1 MISFIIAFFSIIV
14 LAALHEL
21 GHFLI
26 AKKCGV
32 KVEEFGIGYPPRIFG
47 KKIGETLYSINILP
61 LGAFVKMEGEEESID
76 KSSSFS
82 NQSIKNKVLITSGG
96 VLSFWLIA
104 IMIFSFILYLG
115 YGTIVDDND
124 YSNLSDFK
132 VRILEVVELSPAEE
146 ADLKMGDT
154 IRRMSFG
161 EESIS
166 PLKIKDIQFFVSTH
180 LGEKI
185 DILIE
190 RGDDEIE
197 RSLIIR
203 DSFPEEEGAMGV
215 ALIRTA
221 VEKYPWYAAIFQGI
235 VRTWDGTIMVL
246 NGYGSMISNFFRG
259 VSSDGG
265 VVKLESSHP
274 NEKVILIN
282 SDQSG
287 WVVISDV
294 WYPGWKAWVDGQ
306 PVPILKANYL
316 FRAIE
321 VDQGKHQIVMQYL
334 PLEFYLGCLLSFV
347 SWFFVLYFYRLNR

>member
-1 MISFIIAFFSIIV
+1 MVSFIIAFFSIII
-14 LAALHEL
+14 LAALHEF
-21 GHFLI
+21 GHFFI

-246 NGYGSMISNFFRG
+246 NGYGSMISNFL
-259 VSSDGG
+259 D
-265 VVKLESSHP
+265 LPH
-274 NEKVILIN
+274 
-282 SDQSG
+282 
-287 WVVISDV
+287 
-294 WYPGWKAWVDGQ
+294 Y
-306 PVPILKANYL
+306 
-316 FRAIE
+316 
-321 VDQGKHQIVMQYL
+321 QI
-334 PLEFYLGCLLSFV
+334 
-347 SWFFVLYFYRLNR
+347 RK

>member
-259 VSSDGG
+259 VSSEGGIVGPIGVFQMVAQSQEFGPMYFLSFIALISINLAVFNSLPIPLVDGG
-265 VVKLESSHP
+265 RIFFLFIEWIRKKPISQKIQEKIDATSLVFLGVLIVWVMVKDIV
-274 NEKVILIN
+274 N
-282 SDQSG
+282 
-287 WVVISDV
+287 
-294 WYPGWKAWVDGQ
+294 
-306 PVPILKANYL
+306 L
-316 FRAIE
+316 F
-321 VDQGKHQIVMQYL
+321 
-334 PLEFYLGCLLSFV
+334 
-347 SWFFVLYFYRLNR
+347 